1 MFTSD
6 DPCPHNLFHAYLVR
20 RVFSFD
26 AGRHLACMVVV
37 FITAYPHLDK
47 PFRMSREVKVAL
59 EGV

>member
-1 MFTSD
+1 MILAHIIYSM
-6 DPCPHNLFHAYLVR
+6 NLLYLVR

-47 PFRMSREVKVAL
+47 PFRMSREVKVVL